1 MTDSTKK
8 TSIIDQL
15 SPDEALE
22 VLKVLI
28 REDESLVNKIENIAH
43 EILSAIDIEE
53 IASVIYLELDSLD
66 VEELWDRSGRTR
78 HGYVE
83 PNEMASEMIDEVL
96 GSFLENLKRYNQL
109 SFREQAKRMYQFEQ
123 ESQNDFV
130 DWAVDMPGECAVLV
144 LKEWK
149 TSEQTKDDLL
159 EMEQFIKQSLPSWHR
174 FLALVVMPKRVIGS
188 VVGIVT

>member
-1 MTDSTKK
+1 MLISQFNEEVK
-8 TSIIDQL
+8 DQL
-15 SPDEALE
+15 
-22 VLKVLI
+22 
-28 REDESLVNKIENIAH
+28 ED
-43 EILSAIDIEE
+43 IDIEE
-53 IASVIYLELDSLD
+53 IASALYLELDSLD

-96 GSFLENLKRYNQL
+96 EPFLENLKRYNQL
-109 SFREQAKRMYQFEQ
+109 SFRAQAKSMCMGIIKGLYQFEQ

-144 LKEWK
+144 LKEWN
-149 TSEQTKDDLL
+149 TSDQTTEDLL

-174 FLALVVMPKRVIGS
+174 FLARVVMPKRKK
-188 VVGIVT
+188 